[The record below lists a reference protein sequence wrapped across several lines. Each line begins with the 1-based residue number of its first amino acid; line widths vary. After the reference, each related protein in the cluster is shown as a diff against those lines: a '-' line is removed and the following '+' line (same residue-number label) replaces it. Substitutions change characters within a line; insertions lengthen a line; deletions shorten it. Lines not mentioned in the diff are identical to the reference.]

1 MPKIYLSPAYHKYN
15 ACCIPGCDETTH
27 NNLYLDELEPY
38 LEACGIEYKR
48 GTRRVPKSNEN
59 GTVLMNKAIAES
71 NAWNPDIHYI
81 SHTNG
86 YNGEVNSKGDYIKYG
101 SVKGYRP
108 MIYTNAKENCDFAE
122 IMLKWRKKIYPYE
135 ANIYVDPSWDELS
148 QTTAIAFY
156 EEHVFHDNPDD
167 AKWFHDNLR
176 LIAEHTARAFCEY
189 FKIEFVDPYAKPNGF
204 WRLYEIEGALS
215 TQRGAYSNKE
225 GLLKHAEQLLDEGKI
240 IRYEWIKK

>member
-15 ACCIPGCDETTH
+15 VCCIPGCDETTH

-38 LEACGIEYKR
+38 LKACGIEYKR
-48 GTRRVPKSNEN
+48 GTRRVPKSNED
-59 GTVLMNKAIAES
+59 GDVLMRQAVAES
-71 NAWNPDIHYI
+71 NAWKPDVHYV

-86 YNGEVNSKGDYIKYG
+86 FDSKVDEKGNYIKYG
-101 SVKGYRP
+101 SEKGYRP
-108 MIYTNAKENCDFAE
+108 MIYSGAPANKELAD
-122 IMLKWRKKIYPYE
+122 IMVKWRKKIYPYD
-135 ANIYVDPSWDELS
+135 AAIYYRPDLYELNA
-148 QTTAIAFY
+148 TNAIAFY

-176 LIAEHTARAFCEY
+176 LIAENTARAFCEY

-215 TQRGAYSNKE
+215 TQRGAYSSKE
-225 GLLKHAEQLLDEGKI
+225 GLLKHAEQLLDDGKI
-240 IRYEWIKK
+240 IRYEWVKK